1 MDTDIS
7 DLSSLTVIVSI
18 TLFTLISF
26 IQHVIG
32 TVTRESIFI
41 WRSEER
47 SGLEKLEDLFRK
59 ADQSNSAFSIIKTI
73 SLASAVINCYF
84 IFYQPSENQLTSYD
98 FGRIS
103 LIAISTLIVLG
114 VLETIAKVAGRHSG
128 PRIAV
133 RIYRLVIFIGTTL
146 RPITRSQERLIE
158 ISTVEEN
165 PSDISENSNIAMQM
179 DDEGE
184 PLEEHE
190 VRMIRGVFQLDKT
203 VVREIMIPRVDMI
216 TADISTSINDVVD
229 IMIREGHSKIPIY
242 KNETDQI
249 EGIAHSMDILGQI
262 RSAESNDNGELEKFL
277 RPVLFIP
284 ESKTLEFLLTDFQ
297 DKRMQMAIVIDE
309 YGGVSGL
316 VTVEDL
322 VEEIVG
328 ELHDEFDTRDLG
340 IREVEK
346 NEFYMDAS
354 IAIDDIAL
362 SIGVSFE
369 GEGFDTIGGFV
380 LHELGKIPSPG
391 DKFFYNNLSIEVIS
405 TVGRRLREIKI
416 LKI

>member
-1 MDTDIS
+1 LDTDIS

-18 TLFTLISF
+18 TFFTLISF
-26 IQHVIG
+26 VQHVIG

-84 IFYQPSENQLTSYD
+84 IFYQPSQNQLTSYD

-128 PRIAV
+128 PRVAV
-133 RIYRLVIFIGTTL
+133 RIYRIAIFIGTTL

-158 ISTVEEN
+158 ISTAEEN

-216 TADISTSINDVVD
+216 IADISTPINDVVD

-242 KNETDQI
+242 RNETDQI

-262 RSAESNDNGELEKFL
+262 KSAESNNNSELKEFL

-391 DKFFYNNLSIEVIS
+391 DNFSYNNLSIEVIS

-416 LKI
+416 LKT

>member
-133 RIYRLVIFIGTTL
+133 RIYRIVIFIGTTL

-216 TADISTSINDVVD
+216 TADISTYLNDVVD

-316 VTVEDL
+316 ATVEDL

-354 IAIDDIAL
+354 LAIDDIAL